1 MYTCKTQCFFRDR
14 RFDVGEKLEG
24 EITEK
29 ERKAV
34 DKFFTTEAPVIKKA
48 KEPKTLKEVQ
58 DTQVKG
64 FADKAFS

>member
-24 EITEK
+24 DITEK

-34 DKFFTTEAPVIKKA
+34 DKFFTTEAPAVFGKKVT
-48 KEPKTLKEVQ
+48 KEAKTLKEIQ
-58 DTQVKG
+58 DNKG
-64 FADKAFS
+64 SVFG